1 MKEEL
6 LTVPETAKILK
17 LSQITIYKRCKDG
30 SLPGVKIGASWRIKK
45 TELFKLIGI
54 TEDE

>member
-1 MKEEL
+1 MKEKL

-30 SLPGVKIGASWRIKK
+30 SLPASKIGASWRIRK
-45 TELFKLIGI
+45 TELFKLMGM